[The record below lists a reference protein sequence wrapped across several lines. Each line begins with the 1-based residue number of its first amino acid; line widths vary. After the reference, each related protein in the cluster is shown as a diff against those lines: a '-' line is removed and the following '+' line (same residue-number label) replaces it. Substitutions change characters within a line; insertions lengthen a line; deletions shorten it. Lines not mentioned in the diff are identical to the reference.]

1 MQASWGRIQGK
12 DDSFG
17 ALVYFKPSDA
27 RAREQQHKFDPM
39 GIPGVFAGY
48 SLGPDYTGQGSI
60 VCGLYVIGPNK
71 T

>member
-1 MQASWGRIQGK
+1 MIP
-12 DDSFG
+12 FG

-39 GIPGVFAGY
+39 GILEYLLDIHWGRGY
-48 SLGPDYTGQGSI
+48 IGQGSI
-60 VCGLYVIGPNK
+60 VCGLYVIGTNK